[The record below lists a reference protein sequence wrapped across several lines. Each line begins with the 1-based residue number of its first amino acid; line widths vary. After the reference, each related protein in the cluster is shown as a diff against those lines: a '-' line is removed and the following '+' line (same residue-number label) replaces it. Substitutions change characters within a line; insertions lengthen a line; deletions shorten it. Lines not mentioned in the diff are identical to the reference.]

1 MARALLLHLV
11 AKIAMRIMK
20 NNVSSLVG
28 YHCIC
33 SMIKREGYLF
43 NHPASKKKVFMEKIL
58 LSAKIDVIGRCGI
71 NNTAAGSQRILISKS
86 L

>member
-1 MARALLLHLV
+1 MACALLLHLV

-33 SMIKREGYLF
+33 SMIKWKGYLF
-43 NHPASKKKVFMEKIL
+43 NHLASKNKVFIEKIL
-58 LSAKIDVIGRCGI
+58 LSA
-71 NNTAAGSQRILISKS
+71 
-86 L
+86 

>member
-33 SMIKREGYLF
+33 SMIKWEGYLF
-43 NHPASKKKVFMEKIL
+43 NHPASIKKVFMEKIL
-58 LSAKIDVIGRCGI
+58 LS
-71 NNTAAGSQRILISKS
+71 T
-86 L
+86 